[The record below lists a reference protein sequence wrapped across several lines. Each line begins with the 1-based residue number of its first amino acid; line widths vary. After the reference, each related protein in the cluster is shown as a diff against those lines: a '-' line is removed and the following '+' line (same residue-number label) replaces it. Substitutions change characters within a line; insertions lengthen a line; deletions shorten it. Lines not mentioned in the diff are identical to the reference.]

1 MRRRE
6 FIAGLGG
13 AVSYRPDGFMIAS
26 VGNVVI
32 DVRQG
37 VCGDVYP

>member
-1 MRRRE
+1 L
-6 FIAGLGG
+6 AGFGG
-13 AVSYRPDGFMIAS
+13 AVSYRQDGFMIAPA
-26 VGNVVI
+26 GNVVI